1 MQFVPDVVLRR
12 AMPKKPSLRRLLRDT
27 RGATIVEFAAVL
39 PVLLLLYTG
48 GCALSDMIA
57 CNRKVTTATRALAD
71 LVSRTMSPTIIYND
85 PSSASATSYLSASA
99 VVLTP
104 YKLNNATQEI
114 SLLRVCDATH
124 AYVVW
129 TQAQTQSADG
139 STVTAAT
146 SSVTAGTL
154 PTSGTQLASSV
165 ISIPSNMISTAM
177 IPVSPDSSNVCNNLA
192 PGTSNKTQVGTAGG
206 WLFMGKV
213 QYSYTPGMSFYQLS
227 PTTLSDVI
235 YMVPRLY

>member
-1 MQFVPDVVLRR
+1 MQLVPDFLLRPALLKR
-12 AMPKKPSLRRLLRDT
+12 FLRDT
-27 RGATIVEFAAVL
+27 RGAVLVEFAAVL
-39 PVLLLLYTG
+39 PVLLLMYVG
-48 GCALSDMIA
+48 GSGLSDMIA
-57 CNRKVTTATRALAD
+57 CNRKVTTATRALSD
-71 LVSRTMSPTIIYND
+71 LVSRTMSPAIIYND
-85 PSSASATSYLSASA
+85 PASASARSYLSASA
-99 VVLTP
+99 VVLAP

-154 PTSGTQLASSV
+154 PTGGTQLASSV
-165 ISIPSNMISTAM
+165 IPIPSNMITTPM
-177 IPVSPDSSNVCNNLA
+177 VPVSPDGSNVCNNLA
-192 PGTSNKTQVGTAGG
+192 PGTSTKTQVGTAGG

-213 QYSYTPGMSFYQLS
+213 TYNYTPGTSLYTLS
-227 PTTLSDVI
+227 PTTLTDTI
-235 YMVPRLY
+235 FMVPRLY